1 MGVVKDIWQ
10 GVKILM
16 QFSWLGSKFV
26 VKNTPATLG
35 MLWEV
40 KKEISNAVAQ
50 SLHDAHVEHK
60 KNLLDLKIELM
71 KKPPNKPLEDAII
84 VQETLLK
91 AFDFRK
97 GGKYDL

>member
-1 MGVVKDIWQ
+1 
-10 GVKILM
+10 
-16 QFSWLGSKFV
+16 
-26 VKNTPATLG
+26 

-71 KKPPNKPLEDAII
+71 KTS
-84 VQETLLK
+84 Q
-91 AFDFRK
+91 
-97 GGKYDL
+97 